1 MIARVSLLPVALV
14 LAWGPA
20 GASPLVARETK
31 ANAAV
36 VADALRAVDQAL
48 AAFEQRMHGETS
60 PVTQAAMK
68 TRLVVLKQRRVEL
81 EKRFTAERHAAL
93 LTDLS
98 KEVNVTA
105 TQAPAVDPNEG
116 RARPTVRLED
126 MPPSAVEAHR
136 ADAAAARLKDEAFHA
151 ARAAEL
157 ASQRRLEIARL
168 DAELARLTARVDAAT
183 VGDASR
189 RAELNQRLREL
200 ELERRRLELA
210 PDPARL
216 NQLQLEIERELERT
230 RP

>member
-14 LAWGPA
+14 LAWGLA
-20 GASPLVARETK
+20 GGCALVARETK

-36 VADALRAVDQAL
+36 VADALREVDQAL

-81 EKRFTAERHAAL
+81 AKRFTAERHAAL
-93 LTDLS
+93 LADVS

-116 RARPTVRLED
+116 RARRLITLED
-126 MPPSAVEAHR
+126 AVPSAAETLRAEAV
-136 ADAAAARLKDEAFHA
+136 AARQRDEAFRA
-151 ARAAEL
+151 ARAEEL
-157 ASQRRLEIARL
+157 ASQRRMEHARL
-168 DAELARLTARVDAAT
+168 DAELARLAAQIDSST
-183 VGDASR
+183 VGDPTR
-189 RAELNQRLREL
+189 RSEMNLRLQ
-200 ELERRRLELA
+200 ELERRKRRLELA
-210 PDPARL
+210 PHPADTD
-216 NQLQLEIERELERT
+216 QLRMEIERELERT